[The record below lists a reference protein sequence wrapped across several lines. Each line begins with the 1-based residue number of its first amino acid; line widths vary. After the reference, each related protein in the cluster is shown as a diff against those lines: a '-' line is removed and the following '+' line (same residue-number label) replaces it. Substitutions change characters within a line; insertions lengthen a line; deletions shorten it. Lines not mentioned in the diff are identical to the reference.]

1 MKLTALLVLVLLA
14 AMARE
19 RDGTLVQQAPAQAV
33 RQTNPLRGNARA
45 GRAGAKLFAQECAA
59 CHGARRQGS
68 HKAPPLDRGDIRQ
81 APPGALFWA
90 LRNGSL
96 HRGMPSFAHLPEL
109 ERWQIVTFLQEV
121 PERKAESHGHP

>member
-1 MKLTALLVLVLLA
+1 MKRAGMLFLVLLA

-19 RDGTLVQQAPAQAV
+19 RDGTLVQQAPAQAA
-33 RQTNPLRGNARA
+33 RQTNPLGENARA

-68 HKAPPLDRGDIRQ
+68 EKAPPLDRGDIRR
-81 APPGALFWA
+81 APPGALFWV

-121 PERKAESHGHP
+121 PEGNAESRP

>member
-1 MKLTALLVLVLLA
+1 MRLAGILFLSLLA
-14 AMARE
+14 TARE
-19 RDGTLVQQAPAQAV
+19 RDGALVQQAPAQAL
-33 RQTNPLRGNARA
+33 RQTNPLRGNTEA

-59 CHGARRQGS
+59 CHGVRSRGS
-68 HKAPPLDRGDIRQ
+68 EKAPPLNRGDIRQ
-81 APPGALFWA
+81 APPGALFWV

-121 PERKAESHGHP
+121 AEPKADSHGRP

>member
-1 MKLTALLVLVLLA
+1 MKLAGMLFLVLWA

-19 RDGTLVQQAPAQAV
+19 REGTLVQQAPAQAV

-59 CHGARRQGS
+59 CHGARRLGS
-68 HKAPPLDRGDIRQ
+68 EKAPPLNRGDIRQ
-81 APPGALFWA
+81 APPGALFWV

-96 HRGMPSFAHLPEL
+96 HHGMPSFAHLPEL

-121 PERKAESHGHP
+121 PERKSESQRRP